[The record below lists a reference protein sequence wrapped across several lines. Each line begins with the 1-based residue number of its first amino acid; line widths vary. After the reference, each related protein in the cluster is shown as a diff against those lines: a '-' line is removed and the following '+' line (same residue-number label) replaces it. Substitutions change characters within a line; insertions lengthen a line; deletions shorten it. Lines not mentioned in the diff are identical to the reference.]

1 MQSAAIVMKKFRRM
15 NESLRRMVYWSNES
29 ENENVEIETVMGMDL
44 NLRPSV
50 RRGIGFLPENFKDGN
65 LVFLSTVG
73 KRFSK
78 QFLFSD
84 RNQIISVSQ
93 LEQVTN

>member
-1 MQSAAIVMKKFRRM
+1 M
-15 NESLRRMVYWSNES
+15 NESLRIMAYWSNES
-29 ENENVEIETVMGMDL
+29 GNKNVKIETVMGMDL

-50 RRGIGFLPENFKDGN
+50 RRGIGFLPENFEDGN
-65 LVFLSTVG
+65 FVFLGTVG
-73 KRFSK
+73 IRFSK